1 MAAERGH
8 LDAEYKVE
16 LLILFF
22 YVFFFFLFCLFL
34 FCCIVE
40 YFFVDFALI
49 SLMKRERALPIP
61 IFTCGCD
68 QIRVIGQDP
77 GHYERIDKLGIS
89 KTWVLFFENIIT
101 CQ

>member
-1 MAAERGH
+1 MRERERERER
-8 LDAEYKVE
+8 LSYERE
-16 LLILFF
+16 
-22 YVFFFFLFCLFL
+22 
-34 FCCIVE
+34 
-40 YFFVDFALI
+40 
-49 SLMKRERALPIP
+49 RERALPIP